1 MNDALFSP
9 QAVYWRINREWLI
22 ALAGPRAVLLELAH
36 PAVAAGVAQHSNFRG
51 DPLGRLYRTMKTMT
65 EISFGTDQERNV
77 ALKHFY
83 KCHARAHGFADGGR
97 QTALEYNARDPQLQF
112 WVLATLLDSVLRVY
126 EKFVTPLTL
135 AEKCAYYDDCVRLA
149 RVLGIARAAIPETY
163 ASFNLYMDAMLSDGS
178 LNVTQDAREI
188 VEALFTRSVRGY
200 ATRLFSFAG
209 IGMLPPRL
217 RAEYGYEWDETREK
231 KLEQLAAFSRR
242 ARPFIPHLFAVH
254 PKAFRMEKRGKP
266 IGRGWTRMN
275 AE

>member
-9 QAVYWRINREWLI
+9 RTVYWRINREWLI

-51 DPLGRLYRTMKTMT
+51 APLGRLYRTMKTMT
-65 EISFGTDQERNV
+65 EISFGTRAERAI
-77 ALKHFY
+77 ALKHFHS
-83 KCHARAHGFADGGR
+83 CHARVRGEQYD
-97 QTALEYNARDPQLQF
+97 ARDSQLQF

-126 EKFVTPLTL
+126 EKFVMPLTF

-163 ASFNLYMDAMLSDGS
+163 ASFNLYMDTMLTDGS

-188 VEALFTRSVRGY
+188 VEALFTHSVRGY

-209 IGMLPPRL
+209 IGMLPL
-217 RAEYGYEWDETREK
+217 RVREAYGFEWDDAREK
-231 KLEQLAAFSRR
+231 KLERLAVYSRR
-242 ARPFIPHLFAVH
+242 ARPFIPHIFAVH
-254 PKAFRMEKRGKP
+254 PKAYRMEKRGKP